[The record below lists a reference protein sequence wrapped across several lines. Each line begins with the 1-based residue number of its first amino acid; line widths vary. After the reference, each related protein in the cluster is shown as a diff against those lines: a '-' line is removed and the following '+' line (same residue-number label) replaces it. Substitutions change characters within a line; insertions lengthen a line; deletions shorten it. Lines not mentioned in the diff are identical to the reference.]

1 MDDQL
6 TFATADQLI
15 DVHGREAVS
24 VAQNAMSRFARRGD
38 DAGQRIWQEVLVA
51 IEDLLEKNQRREN
64 SRRF

>member
-15 DVHGREAVS
+15 DVHGKNAVS
-24 VAQNAMSRFARRGD
+24 VAQSAVGRFARRGD

-51 IEDLLEKNQRREN
+51 VEELLQQSQRREN
-64 SRRF
+64 TRRF

>member
-15 DVHGREAVS
+15 DVHGREAAS
-24 VAQNAMSRFARRGD
+24 VARNAMSRFARRGD

-51 IEDLLEKNQRREN
+51 VEELLQQNQRREN

>member
-51 IEDLLEKNQRREN
+51 IEDLL
-64 SRRF
+64 